1 MSIRPAATLVLAREG
16 QEGVEIL
23 LLQRTYSAVFMP
35 GFYVFPGGAVDP
47 GDDPAGHHQPPALSV
62 TDASASAMLSL
73 ETGGLRYLVAAVRE
87 CFEEAGVLLAL
98 DANNR
103 PHGEGAPY
111 RQVRRQLCAGD
122 GDFLGFCGREA
133 LQLPLHQITYV
144 GHWVTPPGAPRR
156 YDTRFFLAA
165 APPGQVAS
173 HDGEETIDHA
183 WLTPEQA
190 LDDHR
195 QGRRLFAPPTLRTLR
210 AMTGFTSVDSL
221 LSRAGQQAPVPY
233 PAEPWPAMDGSRTVE
248 LQPGEPGYDE
258 VRLLDPERQ
267 GFAQCR
273 IQPGVPVALSAT
285 ISRLTAANR
294 GPMTGPGTNTYIVGD
309 HSGLVV
315 IDPGPASESHCDEI
329 MACIGERPLQAIL
342 VTHTH
347 PDHSPG
353 AALLK
358 ARTGAPVMG
367 MAAPGDSSQDHQF
380 RADRLLQD
388 GDRISAGPVSLRVLH
403 TPGHASNHLCF
414 IHEQEQVLFAG
425 DQIMQ
430 GSTVVINPPDGD
442 MADYLTSLERLLH
455 EELRLVAPGHGLVMA
470 NPHGVVDYLTTHRLA
485 REQKVLR
492 AMASTGPAS
501 LQTLTPV
508 AYDDVPEPLQALGA
522 RSLLAHLLK
531 LEKQQRARCTD
542 NLWTLLTP

>member
-16 QEGVEIL
+16 DQGVEIL
-23 LLQRTYSAVFMP
+23 LLQRTHSAVFMP

-47 GDDPAGHHQPPALSV
+47 GDDPAAHDQPPSLSV
-62 TDASASAMLSL
+62 TDASVSAMMAL
-73 ETGGLRYLVAAVRE
+73 EQGGLSYLVAAVRE
-87 CFEEAGVLLAL
+87 CFEEAGVLLAHQA
-98 DANNR
+98 DGQPAQ
-103 PHGEGAPY
+103 GSVPY
-111 RQVRRQLCAGD
+111 PQVRRQLCAGD
-122 GDFLGFCGREA
+122 GDFLRFCGGES
-133 LQLPLHQITYV
+133 LHLPLHQITYV

-190 LDDHR
+190 LEDHQ

-210 AMTGFTSVDSL
+210 AMTGFREVDSL
-221 LSRAGQQAPVPY
+221 LAQAGQQAPDAFPTQ
-233 PAEPWPAMDGSRTVE
+233 PWPAMSGERAIQ

-258 VRLLDPERQ
+258 VRLLDPERR
-267 GFAQCR
+267 GHAHSR
-273 IQPGVPVALSAT
+273 IQPGRPVPLSAT
-285 ISRLTAANR
+285 ITRLTAANR

-309 HSGLVV
+309 STGVVV
-315 IDPGPASESHCDEI
+315 IDPGPASESHCDAI
-329 MACIGERPLQAIL
+329 MGLLAERPLQAIL

-358 ARTGAPVMG
+358 ARTNAPVMG
-367 MAAPGDSSQDHQF
+367 MAAPGDSSQDRHF
-380 RADRLLQD
+380 RADRLLED
-388 GDRISAGPVSLRVLH
+388 GDRIAAGPVTLRALH

-442 MADYLTSLERLLH
+442 MLDYLASLDRLLH
-455 EELRLVAPGHGLVMA
+455 EELRLIAPGHGFVMA
-470 NPHGVVDYLTTHRLA
+470 HPHGVVDYLSTHRLA
-485 REQKVLR
+485 REHKVLR
-492 AMASTGPAS
+492 AMEHTGPAT
-501 LQTLTPV
+501 LEALTPV
-508 AYDDVPEPLQALGA
+508 VYDDVPVPLQALGA

-531 LEKQQRARCTD
+531 LEKQKRARCVD
-542 NLWTLLTP
+542 GVWSLLAP